1 MLSGVISS
9 IFCGPILLI
18 MDLVPRFLY
27 ESVCAVSMLLFG
39 SVCDGFTILGCIL
52 GWAVSWG
59 SEQGYYHVIML
70 PLIALGMEGGNFS
83 VLGTYDSF
91 CLCVPCAGVCFAI
104 YISSAYHLSRQHGAS
119 ALHPI
124 DKIKCGGV
132 QSDINNRDNGRDAN
146 IIASITGVQKDEVV
160 QSAGAEGPGESCSL
174 MGSSCQTI
182 SPETDKKSCSTSSS
196 GYDHHLRQGM
206 KGTTSNLLMGDYVE
220 ACYPYT
226 LHNRWVLLSVRVSS
240 AIAGGT
246 ILGYLGFQF
255 DRSRLMLPPSC
266 LAGHTGATADYQ
278 FRSSAYLPL
287 PLTIMLAIMT
297 ARIEYIPS
305 DTCPNLAVDSF
316 IASESAVLPEGIAS
330 KLILLTGISA
340 LSGPTLIVTIV
351 MTSFFLPFFMTL
363 IIYSSKNKLSKRS

>member
-1 MLSGVISS
+1 MLSGVIAS
-9 IFCGPILLI
+9 IFCGPITLI
-18 MDLVPRFLY
+18 MDLGPRFLY
-27 ESVCAVSMLLFG
+27 EIVCAVSMLLFG

-104 YISSAYHLSRQHGAS
+104 YLSSVYHLSRQHSAS

-124 DKIKCGGV
+124 DKMNCSGV
-132 QSDINNRDNGRDAN
+132 QNDINNRDNGRYAHIN
-146 IIASITGVQKDEVV
+146 ASITGVQKDEVV
-160 QSAGAEGPGESCSL
+160 QSVGAEGPGESCSL
-174 MGSSCQTI
+174 ISNSCQTLL
-182 SPETDKKSCSTSSS
+182 PETDEESCPTSSS
-196 GYDHHLRQGM
+196 GYDHHLRQGI

-226 LHNRWVLLSVRVSS
+226 LNNPWVLLSVRVSS
-240 AIAGGT
+240 AIAGGM
-246 ILGYLGFQF
+246 ILGYLGFQV
-255 DRSRLMLPPSC
+255 DRTRLMLPQSC
-266 LAGHTGATADYQ
+266 LAEHTVATADYQ

-297 ARIEYIPS
+297 AGNEYIPS
-305 DTCPNLAVDSF
+305 DTCPNLTVNDL
-316 IASESAVLPEGIAS
+316 IASESAVLPGGITS
-330 KLILLTGISA
+330 KLLLLTGIRA
-340 LSGPTLIVTIV
+340 LSGPMVIVIIV
-351 MTSFFLPFFMTL
+351 MTSFFLPFLMTF
-363 IIYSSKNKLSKRS
+363 IVYSSKTVLSKRS